1 VLKLLTLHNMNI
13 VIIGTGYV
21 GLVTGVGF
29 ASLGNK
35 VTFIDLDKEKI
46 SKLNNKKLPFY
57 EPRLDQYFEDDELFK
72 RMEFVSKYSDV
83 NWEDQEIVFV
93 CVQTPNN
100 LDTNSVDTKFLESAI
115 TEVNNVKNKNL
126 VITIKSTIPP
136 YEIEKICDKV
146 GLNIDSL
153 TFNPEF
159 LREGTAV
166 EDFFK
171 PDRIVIGGNDST
183 KVEKLIDLYN
193 DFDAEIII
201 TDPISS
207 QLIKY
212 LANTY
217 LPLRLSFVNEAARL
231 VNSSGG
237 NLDDVLKGVGMD
249 SRIGQHYFRPSPA
262 WGGSCFPKD
271 VVEVNN
277 FYNPEEINLPL
288 IANIIESNNI
298 QTKWTTNMLKSIHDD
313 KKLSGII
320 LVGAAFKEDTDDL
333 RNSPTL
339 TIYRRLKDENYNTK
353 IYDDLIKSDDYL
365 SMEDFENIESPH
377 LIALMYPI
385 KEELMSKINN
395 ILTKTNSFLYTP
407 WQI

>member
-1 VLKLLTLHNMNI
+1 MNI

-21 GLVTGVGF
+21 GLVTGVGL
-29 ASLGNK
+29 ASIGNK
-35 VTFIDLDKEKI
+35 VTFVDLDADKI
-46 SKLNNKKLPFY
+46 NKLNNKNLPFY
-57 EPRLDQYFEDDELFK
+57 EPGLLEYFEDDQTFH
-72 RMEFVSKYSDV
+72 RMEFVSSYSDV
-83 NWEDQEIVFV
+83 NWDDKEIVFI

-100 LDTNSVDTKFLESAI
+100 FETNSVDTKFLESAI
-115 TEVNNVKNKNL
+115 NEVNNLDNRDL
-126 VITIKSTIPP
+126 IITIKSTIPP
-136 YEIEKICDKV
+136 YEIEKICNKV
-146 GLNIDSL
+146 GLDMDSL

-171 PDRIVIGGNDST
+171 PDRIVIGGNDLS
-183 KVEKLIDLYN
+183 KLKKLEELYID
-193 DFDAEIII
+193 FKAEIVV
-201 TDPISS
+201 TDPVSS

-231 VNSSGG
+231 INSSGG

-271 VVEVNN
+271 LVEVNN
-277 FYNPEEINLPL
+277 FYDPKEVNLPL
-288 IANIIESNNI
+288 ISNIIESNKI
-298 QTKWTTNMLKSIHDD
+298 QTQWTTNMLRSIHDE
-313 KKLSGII
+313 KKLTGII
-320 LVGAAFKEDTDDL
+320 FVGAAFKEDTDDL

-339 TIYRRLKDENYNTK
+339 DIYNFLKDEDINVK
-353 IYDDLIKSDDYL
+353 IYDELIQSDEYL
-365 SMEDFENIESPH
+365 TLDDFENLDSPY

-385 KEELMSKINN
+385 KDQLMSKINKIVN
-395 ILTKTNSFLYTP
+395 NTNSFLYTP
-407 WQI
+407 WQL

>member
-1 VLKLLTLHNMNI
+1 MNI

-29 ASLGNK
+29 ASLGNN
-35 VTFIDLDKEKI
+35 VTFIDLDEDKI
-46 SKLNNKKLPFY
+46 NKLNNKNLPFY
-57 EPRLDQYFEDDELFK
+57 EPGLEKYFDDNDTFA
-72 RMEFVSKYSDV
+72 RMQFVSKYLDV
-83 NWEDQEIVFV
+83 NWEDKEIVFI

-100 LDTNSVDTKFLESAI
+100 LETNSVDTKFLESAI
-115 TEVNNVKNKNL
+115 NEVNNLNNKDL
-126 VITIKSTIPP
+126 IITVKSTIPP
-136 YEIEKICDKV
+136 YEIKKICDKV
-146 GLNIDSL
+146 GLDSDLL

-166 EDFFK
+166 DDFFN
-171 PDRIVIGGNDST
+171 PDRIVVGGNNPL
-183 KVEKLIDLYN
+183 KLKKLKELYK
-193 DFDAEIII
+193 DFEAEIIT

-231 VNSSGG
+231 IHSSGG
-237 NLDDVLKGVGMD
+237 NLEDVLNGVGMD
-249 SRIGQHYFRPSPA
+249 SRIGEHYFRPSPA

-277 FYNPEEINLPL
+277 FYNPEEVNLPL
-288 IANIIESNNI
+288 IANIIESNKI
-298 QTKWTTNMLKSIHDD
+298 QTKWTTNMLKSIHDE

-333 RNSPTL
+333 RNSPTID
-339 TIYRRLKDENYNTK
+339 IYNQLNDENYNTK
-353 IYDDLIKSDDYL
+353 IYDELIESDEYL
-365 SMEDFENIESPH
+365 STEDFENLESPY
-377 LIALMYPI
+377 LIALMYPA
-385 KEELMSKINN
+385 KDELASKIYE
-395 ILTKTNSFLYTP
+395 IIKRSGSMFYVP
-407 WQI
+407 WRH

>member
-1 VLKLLTLHNMNI
+1 MNI

-21 GLVTGVGF
+21 GLVTGVGL
-29 ASLGNK
+29 ASLNNN
-35 VTFIDLDKEKI
+35 VTFIDLDSDKI
-46 SKLNNKKLPFY
+46 TNLSNKSLPFY
-57 EPRLDQYFEDDELFK
+57 EPDLENYFTDKDTFN
-72 RMEFVSKYSDV
+72 RMAFVSNYSDID
-83 NWEDQEIVFV
+83 WKDQDIVFI

-100 LDTNSVDTKFLESAI
+100 VETNSVDTKFLESAI
-115 TEVNNVKNKNL
+115 SEVNSVQNKDL

-136 YEIEKICDKV
+136 YEIDKICEKV
-146 GLNIDSL
+146 GLDSEIL

-166 EDFFK
+166 KDFFN
-171 PDRIVIGGNDST
+171 PDRIVIGGNDKK
-183 KVEKLIDLYN
+183 KVNKLKDLYK
-193 DFDAEIII
+193 DFKAEIII

-217 LPLRLSFVNEAARL
+217 LPLRLSFVNEATRL
-231 VNSSGG
+231 INDSGG
-237 NLDDVLKGVGMD
+237 NLSDVLQGVGMD
-249 SRIGQHYFRPSPA
+249 SRIGSHYFRPSPA

-277 FYNPEEINLPL
+277 FYDSSELNLPL
-288 IANIIESNNI
+288 ISNIIESNKMQTNWTATMIKNI
-298 QTKWTTNMLKSIHDD
+298 IEKENLN
-313 KKLSGII
+313 GAI

-339 TIYRRLKDENYNTK
+339 DIKKQLTEVGVNVS
-353 IYDDLIKSDDYL
+353 IYDELIDSEEFIKL
-365 SMEDFENIESPH
+365 NDFEKIDSPH

-385 KEELMSKINN
+385 NESLLAKINN
-395 ILTKTNSFLYTP
+395 IVNESNSFLYIP
-407 WQI
+407 WEL